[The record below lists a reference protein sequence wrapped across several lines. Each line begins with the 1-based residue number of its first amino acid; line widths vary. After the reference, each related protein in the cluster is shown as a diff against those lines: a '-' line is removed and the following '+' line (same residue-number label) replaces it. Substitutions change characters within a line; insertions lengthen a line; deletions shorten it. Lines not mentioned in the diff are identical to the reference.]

1 MVNFWFILLIYAF
14 LAVICSGGKIATPQN
29 EVFFTCVTRDPEN
42 VPHWLRYILH
52 IYTDSGLRTAV
63 FSGYNGLLMLNDISE
78 LFCVYGLVS

>member
-1 MVNFWFILLIYAF
+1 
-14 LAVICSGGKIATPQN
+14 
-29 EVFFTCVTRDPEN
+29 VTRDPEN